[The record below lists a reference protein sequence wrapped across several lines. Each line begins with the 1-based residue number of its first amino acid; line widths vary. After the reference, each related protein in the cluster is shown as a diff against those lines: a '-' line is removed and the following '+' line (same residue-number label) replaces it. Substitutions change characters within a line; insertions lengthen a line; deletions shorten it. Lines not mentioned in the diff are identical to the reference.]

1 MTEFVG
7 QTQVR
12 ETEVREQRIPVFVSG
27 LPGRMAT
34 LVAGQLAQNE
44 HFDLSRYAMTSARH
58 RRTVQQYGE
67 RRVYLVDYCPFDLQ
81 SGTIAV
87 DFTTSQ
93 SAPVNV
99 IHYTSLDIPFVM
111 GTTVTEEDR
120 REIEKMV
127 RKSQICAVIAPNMD
141 MEVVSRQMEIDE
153 MVESCPFF
161 FWGATFQIAE
171 SHQASKVGVSG
182 TARAFQEQL
191 ERHGAVMSEEIISIR
206 DPERQRKLGV
216 PDKFLEGHGYHFVT
230 VCDANGKI
238 IHHFETKVHG
248 RSSYVETALMDVEF
262 LDEQRRADVRGRVF
276 SQADVLRNLGRVA

>member
-1 MTEFVG
+1 MHRGTRPRVVG
-7 QTQVR
+7 QLSELINECPEKTY
-12 ETEVREQRIPVFVSG
+12 EGWKKWYLSKYPEAIEN
-27 LPGRMAT
+27 AT
-34 LVAGQLAQNE
+34 V
-44 HFDLSRYAMTSARH
+44 
-58 RRTVQQYGE
+58 
-67 RRVYLVDYCPFDLQ
+67 
-81 SGTIAV
+81 
-87 DFTTSQ
+87 
-93 SAPVNV
+93 
-99 IHYTSLDIPFVM
+99 
-111 GTTVTEEDR
+111 
-120 REIEKMV
+120 K
-127 RKSQICAVIAPNMD
+127 
-141 MEVVSRQMEIDE
+141 IDE